1 MLRCRA
7 GSRGK
12 STERRPSPDTDPN
25 KRNSSAGNRHGNAT
39 RILETHTVKDNR
51 RLGRKQ
57 SGQGSPLIVGNS
69 RRHPWGRPA
78 GNFGETQFKSKNLQI
93 WLNCLAINRLRG
105 IKKSSPGQQWPRLYV
120 DRKSVV

>member
-39 RILETHTVKDNR
+39 RILETHTVEDNR
-51 RLGRKQ
+51 QLGRKQ

-69 RRHPWGRPA
+69 RRHPWGRPE
-78 GNFGETQFKSKNLQI
+78 GNSGEKQLPQQNL
-93 WLNCLAINRLRG
+93 WGDSGSGSRPKL
-105 IKKSSPGQQWPRLYV
+105 
-120 DRKSVV
+120 